1 LRTISRWV
9 LQTACG
15 QLAQWRSQCPRCH
28 DLRISINLSG
38 YDLRQTT
45 LVETIQQILTQA
57 QLPAHVLTLEITESM
72 LIEDIETA
80 IERLLK
86 LQELGVRVSID
97 DFGTG
102 YSSLSYLYNLPA
114 NYLKIDKS
122 FVSQMQLGNTN
133 YKIVEAV
140 VTLSDQLGLSAI
152 AEGIETPQQLNWLE
166 ALGCEFGQGYLLSR
180 PLSTEAATALV
191 SEQFT

>member
-1 LRTISRWV
+1 M
-9 LQTACG
+9 
-15 QLAQWRSQCPRCH
+15 
-28 DLRISINLSG
+28 SINLSG

-45 LVETIQQILTQA
+45 LVETVQQILTQA
-57 QLPAHVLTLEITESM
+57 QLPAHILTLEITESM
-72 LIEDIETA
+72 LIEDIQTA
-80 IERLLK
+80 IERLLQ
-86 LQELGVRVSID
+86 LQALGVRISID

-122 FVSQMQLGNTN
+122 FVSHMQLGNTN

-191 SEQFT
+191 SEQFTYN

>member
-1 LRTISRWV
+1 MSV
-9 LQTACG
+9 
-15 QLAQWRSQCPRCH
+15 
-28 DLRISINLSG
+28 NLSG
-38 YDLRQTT
+38 YDLRQPT
-45 LVETIQQILTQA
+45 LVETVQQILMQV
-57 QLPAHVLTLEITESM
+57 QLPAYVLTLEITESM

-80 IERLLK
+80 IERLLQ
-86 LQELGVRVSID
+86 LQKLGVRISID

-114 NYLKIDKS
+114 NYLKVDKS
-122 FVSQMQLGNTN
+122 FVSHMQLGNTN

-180 PLSTEAATALV
+180 PLSTEAATALLL
-191 SEQFT
+191 EQPT

>member
-1 LRTISRWV
+1 
-9 LQTACG
+9 
-15 QLAQWRSQCPRCH
+15 
-28 DLRISINLSG
+28 
-38 YDLRQTT
+38 LRQTT
-45 LVETIQQILTQA
+45 LVETIQHLLTQA
-57 QLPAHVLTLEITESM
+57 KLPAHLLTLEITESM

-80 IERLLK
+80 IERLLQ
-86 LQELGVRVSID
+86 LQELGVRISID

-102 YSSLSYLYNLPA
+102 YSSLSCLYNLSA

-152 AEGIETPQQLNWLE
+152 SEGIETPQQLNWLE

-180 PLSTEAATALV
+180 PLSTEAATALL
-191 SEQFT
+191 SEQPT